1 METTLTLARNY
12 SVTPFAIFEQDI
24 DDVIMVINHY
34 IYKGNEKT
42 AATTKEKRIRV
53 NDATATGGWY

>member
-42 AATTKEKRIRV
+42 VKGNDKRIRV
-53 NDATATGGWY
+53 NDKTASNGWY